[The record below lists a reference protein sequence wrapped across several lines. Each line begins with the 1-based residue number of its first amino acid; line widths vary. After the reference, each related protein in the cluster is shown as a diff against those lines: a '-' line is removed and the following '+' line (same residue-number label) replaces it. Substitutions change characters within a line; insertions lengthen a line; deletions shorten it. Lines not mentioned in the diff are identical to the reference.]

1 MSVRRAELQIRLA
14 EVKGKFAASRP
25 NFDGRGR
32 RLWAAA
38 EARALGHGGIVGVAR
53 ATGMSHSTIRR
64 GIAELAGGKPY
75 SSTPAFSSHFIS
87 LKRKPAHTHFVD
99 LVEPSPPAFI
109 DRWERGSSELGV
121 TTELH

>member
-1 MSVRRAELQIRLA
+1 MVLGRRRVGLCPDRSCCSWLCPERSAPIH
-14 EVKGKFAASRP
+14 SRP
-25 NFDGRGR
+25 
-32 RLWAAA
+32 L
-38 EARALGHGGIVGVAR
+38 ARCAI
-53 ATGMSHSTIRR
+53 TG
-64 GIAELAGGKPY
+64 LAGGKPY